1 MANKKKEEYRNPN
14 LEALERYLRE
24 IAFWEQK
31 EQEAI
36 EKGDYS
42 ARDWARSQLYV
53 KRTNCKALADKIGAY
68 QLQRWRITIDF

>member
-14 LEALERYLRE
+14 LEALEKYLRD
-24 IAFWEQK
+24 IAFWEDK

-36 EKGDYS
+36 EKEDYG
-42 ARDWARSQLYV
+42 ARDWARSQLYI

-68 QLQRWRITIDF
+68 QLQRWRIKIDF

>member
-53 KRTNCKALADKIGAY
+53 KRTNCKALADKIGTY

>member
-1 MANKKKEEYRNPN
+1 MAKKEKTANQ
-14 LEALERYLRE
+14 EAIERYLRE

-36 EKGDYS
+36 EKEDYS

-53 KRTNCKALADKIGAY
+53 KRTNCKVLADKIGAY
-68 QLQRWRITIDF
+68 MLKKWKIVIDF

>member
-1 MANKKKEEYRNPN
+1 MAKKEKTANQ
-14 LEALERYLRE
+14 EAIERYLRE

-36 EKGDYS
+36 EKEDYS

-53 KRTNCKALADKIGAY
+53 KRTNCKVLADKIGVY
-68 QLQRWRITIDF
+68 MLKKWKIVIDF

>member
-36 EKGDYS
+36 EKENYS
-42 ARDWARSQLYV
+42 DRDWARSQLYV
-53 KRTNCKALADKIGAY
+53 KRTNCKALADKIGAH
-68 QLQRWRITIDF
+68 QLQRWRIKIDF